1 MPRRQPESKGSGVM
15 SRTSLQTG
23 SVDLISASAALE
35 AAERG
40 VASAKANLASDKARR
55 RDEGIWAQAIDF
67 FTSTQAEEAL
77 QNAESVLAQHKRQ
90 CEAWVRSWHAG
101 RVDALIAQDED
112 AAQSLSQL
120 RERANSLERVTSQAN
135 KLLSLANEAVGS
147 LDRAA
152 SACSSASSSELLDA
166 MTSNKAISMMSTFDS
181 SNAKSALER
190 ARQAV
195 RRLKEALP
203 TSANVVQGEMSDV
216 DDTLDLIIDFAFD
229 LPLDITSFLQMGS
242 LDRAQQQ
249 CKDIEAKIT
258 PISAKLRE
266 QHAKARAESE
276 DAKVKLATFIQ
287 PYKMLAK
294 MDLPSNL
301 VGFV

>member
-1 MPRRQPESKGSGVM
+1 MSG
-15 SRTSLQTG
+15 TSSQTG
-23 SVDLISASAALE
+23 SVDLMSASASLE
-35 AAERG
+35 AAERA
-40 VASAKANLASDKARR
+40 VASAKANLAADKARR
-55 RDEGIWAQAIDF
+55 RNEGIWAQAIDF

-77 QNAESVLAQHKRQ
+77 ERAEDALAQHKRK
-90 CEAWVRSWHAG
+90 CEAWVRSWYAG
-101 RVDALIAQDED
+101 RVDALISQDED

-120 RERANSLERVTSQAN
+120 RERAKSLDAVTVQAK
-135 KLLSLANEAVGS
+135 KLLSLANEAAGS

-152 SACSSASSSELLDA
+152 SACSSASSSEFLDA
-166 MTSNKAISMMSTFDS
+166 VTSNKAISMMSTLDS

-190 ARQAV
+190 AHQAV

-203 TSANVVQGEMSDV
+203 TSANVVQGEMIDV

-242 LDRAQQQ
+242 LDRAQKQ

-266 QHAKARAESE
+266 QHAKAQAESE
-276 DAKVKLATFIQ
+276 DAKAKLAAFIQ
-287 PYKMLAK
+287 PYGTLAK
-294 MDLPSNL
+294 MDVPSNL
-301 VGFV
+301 MAFV